1 MVAPEPTRPEN
12 YQRFVR
18 PTPAWF
24 SGAGLGIFIHWGA
37 YSVPAWAEPIGEL
50 GTIEKGYWFAHN
62 PYAEWYYNTIRID
75 GSPAKAHQQEVYGG
89 APYDDFLDQWQAE
102 AFDPGEMTALFRRAG
117 AGYVVPTTK
126 HHDGITLW
134 DAPGTNGRNTVHRG
148 PKRDLVEEL
157 AAATRANGMRFGV
170 YYSTGLDWHAAPTP
184 PITGEGEDFH
194 KPNDEAY
201 ARFAYA
207 HVVDLIDKYRPDVLW
222 GDISYPSAGYPD
234 GPFSLANAF
243 EKFYATAPEGVVNDR
258 FGGTHWDFRTSEYQ
272 QGRENEGGGMWE
284 ACRGIGYSFGYNQV
298 EDAAQYMDSR
308 DALKELGDIVSR
320 GGNLLLDVG
329 PKADG
334 TIPELQRRCL
344 EGMADWMA
352 VNGDAVHGVTPVDP
366 AVAAG
371 SDEPWVRW
379 TEGGGHRYAIV
390 DATGP
395 VHLTCDSTALELPST
410 ATAEAGGVR
419 VDIPAG
425 GPAPAVVTFGL
436 R

>member
-1 MVAPEPTRPEN
+1 MAEPEPTRPEN
-12 YQRFVR
+12 YQRFAR
-18 PTPAWF
+18 PTPAWYAD
-24 SGAGLGIFIHWGA
+24 AGLGIFIHWGA

-50 GTIEKGYWFAHN
+50 GTIEKHYWFAHN

-75 GSPAKAHQQEVYGG
+75 GSPARQHQRDVYGG

-102 AFDPGEMTALFRRAG
+102 AFDPNDLAALFRRAG

-134 DAPGTNGRNTVHRG
+134 DAPGTGGRNTVHRG

-157 AAATRANGMRFGV
+157 ATATRANGMRFGV

-184 PITGEGEDFH
+184 PITGEGDEFH

-201 ARFAYA
+201 ARYVYA
-207 HVVDLIDKYRPDVLW
+207 QTMDLIERYRPDVLW

-234 GPFSLANAF
+234 SEFSLANVF
-243 EKFYATAPEGVVNDR
+243 DRFYATAGDGVVNDR
-258 FGGTHWDFRTSEYQ
+258 FGPTHWDFRTSEYQ
-272 QGRENEGGGMWE
+272 QGREKEGGGMWE
-284 ACRGIGYSFGYNQV
+284 ACRGIGYSFGYNQL
-298 EDAAQYMDSR
+298 EDASHYMDSR
-308 DALKELGDIVSR
+308 AALKELADIVSR

-334 TIPELQRRCL
+334 TLPDLQRRCL
-344 EGMADWMA
+344 EGMAEWMA
-352 VNGDAVHGVTPVDP
+352 VNGDAIHGAKPVDP
-366 AVAAG
+366 AAAAR

-395 VHLTCDSTALELPST
+395 VHLSCDADAIETD
-410 ATAEAGGVR
+410 TAEAGGVR
-419 VDIPAG
+419 VDLPAG
-425 GPAPAVVTFGL
+425 TPAPAVVKFRL